1 MTNLLQLIGQNALG
15 SLILQIRNGK
25 RYMVHDAID
34 KRRGKSGGKRAFAGK
49 PVVSSKQ
56 VISRPPPPPPCPWM
70 ISGRAFTLAAYF
82 FTGFGGIILGGDGEG
97 HSVGRQNER

>member
-1 MTNLLQLIGQNALG
+1 VTNLLQLIGQNALG
-15 SLILQIRNGK
+15 SLILQICNGK

-56 VISRPPPPPPCPWM
+56 VISRPPPPMPCRWM
-70 ISGRAFTLAAYF
+70 IFWPGIHLATYF
-82 FTGFGGIILGGDGEG
+82 FAGFGGTVLEVMGKYTQ
-97 HSVGRQNER
+97 SV